1 MQEGDV
7 QLLSTLARLLVNQT
21 DTLSTNLSQRI
32 GYTVLDA
39 ESYMVNT
46 LVALIKPL
54 LDGALG

>member
-54 LDGALG
+54 LDGALR